1 MHVPDYVILDLS
13 QSLPRM
19 TEALHR
25 SYEHLPDISAG
36 MVEEEIE
43 DSLLKIFQCLEQRDI
58 AGDALRD
65 LCESQCQHDLDF
77 DQGQY
82 RYAEMM
88 HAVGKDA
95 LVQFHQLGMYYGGE
109 FLPFFYKERLGGHAI
124 ILQRVGHRG
133 EDDF

>member
-95 LVQFHQLGMYYGGE
+95 LVHFHQLGMY
-109 FLPFFYKERLGGHAI
+109 
-124 ILQRVGHRG
+124 
-133 EDDF
+133 